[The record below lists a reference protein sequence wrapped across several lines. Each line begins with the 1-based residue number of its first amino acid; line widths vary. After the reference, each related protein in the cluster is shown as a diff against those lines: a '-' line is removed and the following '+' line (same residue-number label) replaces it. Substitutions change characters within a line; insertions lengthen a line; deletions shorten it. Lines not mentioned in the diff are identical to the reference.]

1 MSPTRIR
8 ILLAMAAIAA
18 ALGWGALTLVEGQS
32 GRVIPVPWL
41 SAATM
46 WVLAV
51 ALLIWATLSR
61 PRLQRLPGARPMPPL
76 VAARTAALAMAASR
90 VGALVGGFYLGV
102 AIGAVARRT
111 SEAGND
117 TMLAGAGAALGSLAL
132 VIVAL
137 WLEKLC
143 RLPLDDDKDPRGGKL
158 APKPRTEPGGMGARI
173 GSEP

>member
-1 MSPTRIR
+1 MTPTRIR
-8 ILLAMAAIAA
+8 VLLALAAIAA
-18 ALGWGALTLVEGQS
+18 ALGWGVLTLVEGQS

-41 SAATM
+41 SSATM

-51 ALLIWATLSR
+51 ALLIWGLLSR
-61 PRLQRLPGARPMPPL
+61 PRLQRQPGARPMPPL

-102 AIGAVARRT
+102 AIGAIGRRT

-117 TMLAGAGAALGSLAL
+117 TMLAGGAAALGSLAL
-132 VIVAL
+132 VIVAR

-143 RLPLDDDKDPRGGKL
+143 RLPLDGDQDKGGGNL
-158 APKPRTEPGGMGARI
+158 APKPRTEPGGIGARI